1 MSALFD
7 FKAFLTVVLLTICA
21 CTFVKARFPKL
32 LSERTGCVL
41 TGFLCCHTMVCADV
55 SAARHLVMF
64 WCRAQVPRPVLESSE
79 DRCALATSWKLFAAA
94 ELCVIYQF
102 LAAGERLSPW
112 VAVACIIMG
121 FAQLLT

>member
-41 TGFLCCHTMVCADV
+41 TGFALLPYHGVRDCTCSKAFGEVFVH
-55 SAARHLVMF
+55 
-64 WCRAQVPRPVLESSE
+64 AQVSRPILESSE
-79 DRCALATSWKLFAAA
+79 DRCALAAS
-94 ELCVIYQF
+94 
-102 LAAGERLSPW
+102 
-112 VAVACIIMG
+112 
-121 FAQLLT
+121 